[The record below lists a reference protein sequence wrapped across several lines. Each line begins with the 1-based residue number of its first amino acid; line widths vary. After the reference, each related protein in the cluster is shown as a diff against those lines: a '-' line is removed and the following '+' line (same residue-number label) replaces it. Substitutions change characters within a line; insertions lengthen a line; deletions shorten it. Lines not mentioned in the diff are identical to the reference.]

1 MRVVHFLGELTSG
14 VVLMLFVPVAALAV
28 GIPIVLLARLLIAL
42 IERL

>member
-1 MRVVHFLGELTSG
+1 
-14 VVLMLFVPVAALAV
+14 VPVAALAV